1 MTPERANTLSGE
13 ERRAGGE
20 GLVLEAAEAASAK
33 KAERIVILD
42 VSEQLV
48 ITDYFLICSGNT
60 QRQVRTIADAVERR
74 LAEAHRIKPFRREGE
89 REARWVLLDYV
100 DFVIHVFHT
109 DDRDYYDL
117 ERLWADARVVPFED
131 EWAAS
136 VASASDPRQE
146 GGDEPA
152 AAEAT

>member
-1 MTPERANTLSGE
+1 MTTSTVTD
-13 ERRAGGE
+13 E

-48 ITDYFLICSGNT
+48 ITDYFLICSGNS
-60 QRQVRTIADAVERR
+60 QRQVRTIADEVQKR
-74 LAEAHRIKPFRREGE
+74 LAESQGRKPFRREGE

-100 DFVIHVFHT
+100 DFVVHVFHT

-131 EWAAS
+131 DW
-136 VASASDPRQE
+136 RGE